1 MSNVKL
7 RPATTDDAER
17 VWNWRN
23 EPSVRAASRESEP
36 IPLDDHKRW
45 FERRLQE
52 SDVMILI
59 VSGEDGID
67 IGYVRFEIEAEE
79 AEISIALDPKSR
91 GKGLGA
97 AAIRSASDTLI
108 NTGRVRTIVALIKP
122 GNEASVRVFSKSGYD
137 VVDGFDGN
145 SDLIKMACV
154 SRR

>member
-1 MSNVKL
+1 MSNLKL

-67 IGYVRFEIEAEE
+67 IGYVRFEIEADE
-79 AEISIALDPKSR
+79 AEISVALDPESR
-91 GKGLGA
+91 GMGLGT
-97 AAIRSASDTLI
+97 AAIRSASDLLI

-122 GNEASVRVFSKSGYD
+122 GNEGSVRAFSNAGYD
-137 VVDGFDGN
+137 VADGSDDD